1 MLDAKN
7 RVIMVSGA
15 NRGIGLATAKVFAAK
30 GNKVAITYRDTPP
43 DGMEDFGIHSYSCDV
58 TDEEHI
64 DKTFKEVEETLGTV
78 EILIANAGIT
88 RDSLAARTSNADFSE
103 VLDTNLTGAFR
114 TAKKALRGMMKNRW
128 GRVIFVSSLS
138 GRIGQIG
145 QSSYAAS
152 KAALVG
158 LSRSLAKE
166 YASRDI
172 TVNVVAPGAIKTD
185 MLEKLSENQI
195 NEYIKSIPLG
205 RLGKPEEIGEIIAF
219 LSSEHASYITGSV
232 IPVDGGLYMG

>member
-1 MLDAKN
+1 ME
-7 RVIMVSGA
+7 RVVLITGG

-43 DGMEDFGIHSYSCDV
+43 DGIEDFGIHSYSCDV
-58 TDEEHI
+58 TNEEHI
-64 DKTFKEVEETLGTV
+64 NKTFKEVEETLGTV

-185 MLEKLSENQI
+185 MLEKLSEDQI
-195 NEYIKSIPLG
+195 DEYIKSIPLG

>member
-1 MLDAKN
+1 ME
-7 RVIMVSGA
+7 RVVLITGG

-43 DGMEDFGIHSYSCDV
+43 DGMENFGIHSYSCDV

-185 MLEKLSENQI
+185 MLEKLSEDQI
-195 NEYIKSIPLG
+195 DEYIKSIPLG

>member
-1 MLDAKN
+1 ME
-7 RVIMVSGA
+7 RVVLITGG

-185 MLEKLSENQI
+185 MLEKLSEDQI
-195 NEYIKSIPLG
+195 DEYIKSIPLG
-205 RLGKPEEIGEIIAF
+205 RFGKPEEIGEIIAF

>member
-1 MLDAKN
+1 ME
-7 RVIMVSGA
+7 RVVLIAGG

-185 MLEKLSENQI
+185 MLEKLSEDQI

>member
-1 MLDAKN
+1 ME
-7 RVIMVSGA
+7 RVVLITGG

-128 GRVIFVSSLS
+128 GRIIFISSLS

-152 KAALVG
+152 KSALVG

-166 YASRDI
+166 YASRNI
-172 TVNVVAPGAIKTD
+172 TVNVVSPGAIKTD
-185 MLEKLSENQI
+185 MLEKLSSDQLAQ
-195 NEYIKSIPLG
+195 YIESIPLG
-205 RLGKPEEIGEIIAF
+205 RLGEPEEIAEIIAF

>member
-1 MLDAKN
+1 ME
-7 RVIMVSGA
+7 RVVLITGG

-103 VLDTNLTGAFR
+103 VLDTNLTGGFR

>member
-1 MLDAKN
+1 ME
-7 RVIMVSGA
+7 RVVLITGG

-64 DKTFKEVEETLGTV
+64 NKTFKEVEETLGTV

>member
-1 MLDAKN
+1 ME
-7 RVIMVSGA
+7 RVVLITGG
-15 NRGIGLATAKVFAAK
+15 NRGIGLATAIVFAAK
-30 GNKVAITYRDTPP
+30 GNKVASTYRDTPP

-185 MLEKLSENQI
+185 MLEKLSEDQI
-195 NEYIKSIPLG
+195 DEYIKSIPLG

>member
-1 MLDAKN
+1 ME
-7 RVIMVSGA
+7 RVVLITGG
-15 NRGIGLATAKVFAAK
+15 NRGIGLATAKTFAAK
-30 GNKVAITYRDTPP
+30 GNKVAITYRETPP
-43 DGMEDFGIHSYSCDV
+43 DGIEDLGIHSFSCDV
-58 TDEEHI
+58 TDQDQVDEA
-64 DKTFKEVEETLGTV
+64 FKEVEKTLGTV

-88 RDSLAARTSNADFSE
+88 RDALTARTSDIDFSE

-114 TAKKALRGMMKNRW
+114 TAKKALRGMMRNRW
-128 GRVIFVSSLS
+128 GRVVFISSLS

-152 KAALVG
+152 KSALVG

-166 YASRDI
+166 YASRNI
-172 TVNVVAPGAIKTD
+172 TVNVVAPGAVKTE
-185 MLEKLSENQI
+185 MLEKLSDDQI
-195 NEYIKSIPLG
+195 SEYIQSIPLG

-219 LSSEHASYITGSV
+219 LSSEQAAYITGSV

>member
-1 MLDAKN
+1 ME
-7 RVIMVSGA
+7 RVVLITGG

-43 DGMEDFGIHSYSCDV
+43 DGIEDFGIHSYSCDV

-88 RDSLAARTSNADFSE
+88 RDSLAARTSDADFSE

-185 MLEKLSENQI
+185 MLEKLSEDQI

>member
-1 MLDAKN
+1 ME
-7 RVIMVSGA
+7 RVVLITGG

-88 RDSLAARTSNADFSE
+88 RDSLAARTSSADFSE

-185 MLEKLSENQI
+185 MLEKLSEDQI
-195 NEYIKSIPLG
+195 DEYIKSIPLG

>member
-1 MLDAKN
+1 ME
-7 RVIMVSGA
+7 RVVLITGG

-88 RDSLAARTSNADFSE
+88 RDSLAARTSDADFSE

>member
-1 MLDAKN
+1 ME
-7 RVIMVSGA
+7 RVVLITGG

-185 MLEKLSENQI
+185 MLEKLSEDQI
-195 NEYIKSIPLG
+195 DEYIKSIPLG

>member
-1 MLDAKN
+1 ME
-7 RVIMVSGA
+7 RVVLITGG

-185 MLEKLSENQI
+185 MLEKLSEDQI
-195 NEYIKSIPLG
+195 DE
-205 RLGKPEEIGEIIAF
+205 
-219 LSSEHASYITGSV
+219 
-232 IPVDGGLYMG
+232 

>member
-1 MLDAKN
+1 ME
-7 RVIMVSGA
+7 RVVLITGG

-232 IPVDGGLYMG
+232 ISVDGGLYMG

>member
-1 MLDAKN
+1 ME
-7 RVIMVSGA
+7 RVVLITGG

-88 RDSLAARTSNADFSE
+88 RDSLAARTSSADFSE

-185 MLEKLSENQI
+185 MLEKLSEDQI

>member
-1 MLDAKN
+1 MYK
-7 RVIMVSGA
+7 RQ
-15 NRGIGLATAKVFAAK
+15 
-30 GNKVAITYRDTPP
+30 
-43 DGMEDFGIHSYSCDV
+43 
-58 TDEEHI
+58 
-64 DKTFKEVEETLGTV
+64 EETLGTV

-88 RDSLAARTSNADFSE
+88 RDSLAARTSDADFSE

-185 MLEKLSENQI
+185 MLEKLSEDQI

>member
-1 MLDAKN
+1 ME
-7 RVIMVSGA
+7 RVVLITGG

-43 DGMEDFGIHSYSCDV
+43 DGIEDFGIHSYSCDV

-185 MLEKLSENQI
+185 MLEKLSEDQI
-195 NEYIKSIPLG
+195 DEYIKSIPLG